1 MRGLRA
7 TAIGLVAL
15 AVACGPTI
23 AVRLPDPARGT
34 RDARGFD
41 TMAAL
46 ASSCRDQVTA
56 TAEVGVSGRAAGHR
70 VRGTLQIGLSRPDGV
85 RIEAVAPFGA
95 PIFVLAST
103 GDDTTVLVLPREQA
117 YVKGTSVAQVLD
129 ALIQVPL
136 TPDDLASALLACPRP
151 PADASSSRAFP
162 GGEVAAVDASG
173 VTVFARPAP
182 EARVTGMWFGPSPTR
197 ALPVAL
203 AFPPGGTAVS
213 RTIDVAVGTPSAPSA
228 QLRLKVTG
236 IERGVALGAD
246 AFAVAIPA
254 GARAIG
260 LDELRRLSPFAAAP

>member
-1 MRGLRA
+1 MTHSAGADRGETTRSRGEACGVSAAAFPMRGLRA

-15 AVACGPTI
+15 AVACAPTI

-85 RIEAVAPFGA
+85 RIDAVAPFGA

-103 GDDTTVLVLPREQA
+103 GDDTTVLVLPRAQA

-129 ALIQVPL
+129 A
-136 TPDDLASALLACPRP
+136 
-151 PADASSSRAFP
+151 
-162 GGEVAAVDASG
+162 GEVLGAGAAHDAG
-173 VTVFARPAP
+173 DR
-182 EARVTGMWFGPSPTR
+182 
-197 ALPVAL
+197 
-203 AFPPGGTAVS
+203 
-213 RTIDVAVGTPSAPSA
+213 
-228 QLRLKVTG
+228 
-236 IERGVALGAD
+236 VALGEQQFGEIAAVLSGD
-246 AFAVAIPA
+246 AGNESSACLQFLNYVSKLNRTDIYMRSPPARRKSAYASAIPLRRSRT
-254 GARAIG
+254 GLQPSPKIRPLSMSLRGVPSG
-260 LDELRRLSPFAAAP
+260 LDSSHSMRPS